1 MRPPIL
7 FLSIAFG
14 LGLSVGLGV
23 MGADNAVPGNAAPGN
38 AVSGNAVPGSA
49 APGNSA
55 LWGTALPVLLVSAW
69 LARPAP
75 LGAAVGI
82 MGVAGTLWGVAAVRE
97 RDVTCAGRWSQ
108 GTRTRAAIVRLEDPA
123 PASGGVVDVDVL
135 PGACGGPLRLR
146 WPEGHL
152 ARGGTEWVVAG
163 WWSGVADRGVLVVRR
178 AVRLDATPRGRGAVR
193 DRLAARSAEL
203 FGARAPIVDALVF
216 APNATLDPDIRERY
230 VRSGLAHLLSISG
243 LHVGFLA
250 AWLAL
255 LLRKLRLAPG
265 PRFAA
270 TVLLLAA
277 YLWLLGWPS
286 PAVRAAA
293 MLLLVE
299 IARRRQRVVAPR
311 GMVALSALGVLL
323 ADPWALRSVG
333 AWLSVAGIA
342 AVIWADRAC
351 ARERRVLRLIAP
363 ALAATLLT
371 APISAFTF
379 GTVAPIGVLANL
391 VAIPLAGIVVPGLV
405 LALAL
410 SWVIAGA
417 AHLLA
422 AGAGLGLALLDL
434 AAGAAAAV
442 PGGHVVMV
450 AGWEAAVLWAAVA
463 AVAWWLWHSPRRPW
477 LIAARVAFCATV
489 FVAALLRDV
498 VGLDACRCLTVF
510 FLDVGQGDAAVL
522 RTPHNRWVVID
533 AGPRTPESD
542 AGRRVVVPFLRRQGA
557 RRVAVAVATHG
568 DADHLGGMP
577 AVVEAFD
584 PELVLEPGEPLG
596 RPLYLEFLARVEE
609 SGARWHPAR
618 AGDRIELDGVA
629 LEVLSPDSL
638 WMTLPLDVNEH
649 GVVLRVSYGAVRL
662 LFQADAGLPVEARL
676 AGRVGPVELLKVG
689 HHGSRSATSD
699 AWLDELA
706 PHEAVISVGRHNRY
720 GHPTPEVLARLA
732 AHGVAV
738 LRTDERGTITFS
750 TDGHGA
756 RLRSHHD

>member
-7 FLSIAFG
+7 FLCIGF
-14 LGLSVGLGV
+14 SVGLWIGLGDAALPG
-23 MGADNAVPGNAAPGN
+23 GALPGA
-38 AVSGNAVPGSA
+38 
-49 APGNSA
+49 A
-55 LWGTALPVLLVSAW
+55 LWGAALLVLLAAAP
-69 LARPAP
+69 LAKRAP

-97 RDVTCAGRWSQ
+97 RDVSCAGIWGKGHGERA
-108 GTRTRAAIVRLEDPA
+108 RAAIVRLLDPV
-123 PASGGVVDVDVL
+123 STQGGVVDADVL
-135 PGACGGPLRLR
+135 PGTCGGGLRLR
-146 WPEGHL
+146 WPEEHL

-163 WWSGVADRGVLVVRR
+163 RWSGVAERGVLVVRR
-178 AVRLDATPRGRGAVR
+178 VVRLDVTPRGRGAVR
-193 DRLAARSAEL
+193 DRLSARSTEL
-203 FGARAPIVDALVF
+203 FGARAAIVNALVF
-216 APNATLDPDIRERY
+216 APNEQLDPDIRERY
-230 VRSGLAHLLSISG
+230 VRSGLAHILSISG

-255 LLRKLRLAPG
+255 LLRKLRLAPV

-270 TVLLLAA
+270 MLLLLFG
-277 YLWLLGWPS
+277 YLWLLGLPP
-286 PAVRAAA
+286 PALRAGA
-293 MLLLVE
+293 MLVLAEL
-299 IARRRQRVVAPR
+299 ARLRQRVVAPR
-311 GMVALSALGVLL
+311 GVVALSALVVLL
-323 ADPWALRSVG
+323 VDPAALRSVG
-333 AWLSVAGIA
+333 AWLSVAGVA
-342 AVIWADRAC
+342 AVIWADRAF
-351 ARERRVLRLIAP
+351 APAPRAVRLAAP

-371 APISAFTF
+371 APISAFVF
-379 GTVAPIGVLANL
+379 GTVAPIGVVANL
-391 VAIPLAGIVVPGLV
+391 VGIPIAAIAVPGLV
-405 LALAL
+405 LALGL
-410 SWVIAGA
+410 SWVMTGLARLIAG
-417 AHLLA
+417 
-422 AGAGLGLALLDL
+422 GAGLGLALLDL
-434 AAGAAAAV
+434 VARGAAAV
-442 PGGHVVMV
+442 PGGHVIMI
-450 AGWEAAVLWAAVA
+450 AGWQAAALWAALA
-463 AVAWWLWHSPRRPW
+463 GVAWWLWRSPRRPW
-477 LIAARVAFCATV
+477 LVAARLAFATTV
-489 FVAALLRDV
+489 FVATSFGAV
-498 VGLDACRCLTVF
+498 VPLDSCTCLTVF
-510 FLDVGQGDAAVL
+510 FLDVGQGDAALL
-522 RTPHNRWVVID
+522 RTPHNRWIVID
-533 AGPRTPESD
+533 GGPRTPESD
-542 AGRRVVVPFLRRQGA
+542 AGRRIVVPFLRRQGA
-557 RRVAVAVATHG
+557 GRVAVAVATHG

-577 AVVEAFD
+577 AVIAAFD

-732 AHGVAV
+732 AHGVTL

>member
-7 FLSIAFG
+7 FLAIAFG
-14 LGLSVGLGV
+14 VGVYAGLESFLGRGTWYVV
-23 MGADNAVPGNAAPGN
+23 VP
-38 AVSGNAVPGSA
+38 V
-49 APGNSA
+49 
-55 LWGTALPVLLVSAW
+55 LGTALA
-69 LARPAP
+69 LARTAP
-75 LGAAVGI
+75 LGAALGI
-82 MGVAGTLWGVAAVRE
+82 MGVAGTVWSAAAGRE
-97 RDVTCAGRWSQ
+97 RAATCAGTWGKGNGERS
-108 GTRTRAAIVRLEDPA
+108 RAAIVRLVDPA
-123 PASGGVVDVDVL
+123 PASGGVVDADVV
-135 PGACGGPLRLR
+135 PGPCGGPVRLR
-146 WPEGHL
+146 WPEQHL

-163 WWSGVADRGVLVVRR
+163 RWSGVADRGVLVVRR
-178 AVRLDATPRGRGAVR
+178 LVQLNAVPRGRGALR

-216 APNATLDPDIRERY
+216 APNATLDPEIRERY

-255 LLRKLRLAPG
+255 LLRKFRLAPG

-270 TVLLLAA
+270 TVLLLGG
-277 YLWLLGWPS
+277 YLWLLGWPP
-286 PAVRAAA
+286 PAVRAGA
-293 MLLLVE
+293 MLLLAE
-299 IARRRQRVVAPR
+299 LARRCQRVVAPR
-311 GMVALSALGVLL
+311 GMIALSALGVLL
-323 ADPWALRSVG
+323 ADPLALRSVG

-351 ARERRVLRLIAP
+351 AREGRVVRLIAP

-391 VAIPLAGIVVPGLV
+391 AAIPLAGIAVPGLV

-410 SWVIAGA
+410 SWVVAGA
-417 AHLLA
+417 ARLVA

-434 AAGAAAAV
+434 VAGTAAAV

-450 AGWEAAVLWAAVA
+450 AGWEAATLWAGVA
-463 AVAWWLWHSPRRPW
+463 LVAWWLWNSPRRPW
-477 LIAARVAFCATV
+477 LIAARISFATTV
-489 FVAALLRDV
+489 FLATSLRDV
-498 VGLDACRCLTVF
+498 FTLDACTCLTVF

-522 RTPHNRWVVID
+522 RTPHSRWIVVD
-533 AGPRTPESD
+533 GGPRTPESD
-542 AGRRVVVPFLRRQGA
+542 AGRRIVVPFLRRQGA
-557 RRVAVAVATHG
+557 GRVAVAVATHG

-596 RPLYLEFLARVEE
+596 RPLYLEFLARVEA

-618 AGDRIELDGVA
+618 AGDRIEVDGVT

-720 GHPTPEVLARLA
+720 GHPTPDVLARLA
-732 AHGVAV
+732 THAVTV